1 MDRTEL
7 LLKCGFFK
15 GDAKEKYWYNPDA
28 HEYQPLDGKYDP
40 KDADEEER
48 EMTFHQA
55 HGSVNAGL
63 EKTGFPTPLK
73 TYRLSLEV
81 YDLSL
86 EGPYFWM
93 VEYLRQN
100 FSKVDKVEDSFAAAE
115 NSAFFGI
122 TQQRLGSQQDK
133 ISQFLAT
140 TGKMIK
146 ELFQMVRELRI
157 LDERLTYYEE
167 ADVETQKPFDRR
179 SKSAEIT
186 LKGIFIDLVQ
196 GGGKSAASVYGMS
209 RELEFI
215 TLPDLFFD
223 TPPLKTIEELD
234 RHVDSMRKN
243 FNEQVLR
250 VLVRHL
256 RQFIEWKKR
265 THIEHK
271 SRKRFMLS
279 YLKQHFEIIN
289 MYLTWVKPY
298 LRNVEKLS
306 MKEKSMSMPEIV
318 SAFEG
323 SLLDVEL
330 LAQYKRKVTKGV
342 DGFECILATFNY
354 RTRPEMKVVQEGYQR
369 GPVHIGKFE
378 MNMRAYH
385 WLQEDIDKYKKFKE
399 KEAMLLLGD
408 VSVSVRKAMEDLG
421 TELDKYLEE
430 ASSEEKHRPTVAKP
444 SKEEEKT
451 VMQKLFGDFYHA
463 GAKKKKKAE
472 KEPLTKEQREEIKN
486 FKTIKGGAHAIYN
499 CWYAYHT
506 FKKHHKLISW

>member
-1 MDRTEL
+1 MDRSEL
-7 LLKCGFFK
+7 LIKCGFFK
-15 GDAKEKYWYNPDA
+15 EEAKNKYWFNPDKN
-28 HEYQPLDGKYDP
+28 EYQPIEGQYDP
-40 KDADEEER
+40 NDADEEER
-48 EMTFHQA
+48 EFTFH
-55 HGSVNAGL
+55 HSGGPNAGH
-63 EKTGFPTPLK
+63 EKTGYPTPVK
-73 TYRLSLEV
+73 TYRISLEV

-93 VEYLRQN
+93 LEYLRQN
-100 FSKVDKVEDSFAAAE
+100 FTKVDKVEDSFAAAE

-122 TQQRLGSQQDK
+122 TQQRLGGQQDK
-133 ISQFLAT
+133 VSQFLAT

-157 LDERLTYYEE
+157 LDERLTYYNESE
-167 ADVETQKPFDRR
+167 IEQNKPIEQR

-196 GGGKSAASVYGMS
+196 GGGKSAASVYGMA

-223 TPPLKTIEELD
+223 APPLKTIQELD
-234 RHVDSMRKN
+234 SHIESMRVN
-243 FNEQVLR
+243 FNENVLR
-250 VLVRHL
+250 VLARHL

-265 THIEHK
+265 THIEHR

-306 MKEKSMSMPEIV
+306 MKEKSLDMPEIV

-330 LAQYKRKVTKGV
+330 LAQYKRKIINGV
-342 DGFECILATFNY
+342 EGVECILTTFNY

-369 GPVHIGKFE
+369 GPVHIGRFE

-385 WLQEDIDKYKKFKE
+385 WLQTDIDNYKKFKE

-408 VSVSVRKAMEDLG
+408 VSSSVRKAMEDLG
-421 TELDKYLEE
+421 SELDKYLEE
-430 ASSEEKHRPTVAKP
+430 ARQEIQKPGAKP
-444 SKEEEKT
+444 PEPKKNFMENI
-451 VMQKLFGDFYHA
+451 FGMKA
-463 GAKKKKKAE
+463 RPKKKKK
-472 KEPLTKEQREEIKN
+472 PNSGYTKEQKLAIQN
-486 FKTIKGGAHAIYN
+486 FRKVKGGNHAIYH

-506 FKKHHKLISW
+506 FKKHHNLISW

>member
-1 MDRTEL
+1 
-7 LLKCGFFK
+7 
-15 GDAKEKYWYNPDA
+15 
-28 HEYQPLDGKYDP
+28 
-40 KDADEEER
+40 
-48 EMTFHQA
+48 
-55 HGSVNAGL
+55 
-63 EKTGFPTPLK
+63 
-73 TYRLSLEV
+73 
-81 YDLSL
+81 
-86 EGPYFWM
+86 
-93 VEYLRQN
+93 
-100 FSKVDKVEDSFAAAE
+100 
-115 NSAFFGI
+115 
-122 TQQRLGSQQDK
+122 
-133 ISQFLAT
+133 
-140 TGKMIK
+140 
-146 ELFQMVRELRI
+146 
-157 LDERLTYYEE
+157 
-167 ADVETQKPFDRR
+167 
-179 SKSAEIT
+179 
-186 LKGIFIDLVQ
+186 
-196 GGGKSAASVYGMS
+196 
-209 RELEFI
+209 
-215 TLPDLFFD
+215 
-223 TPPLKTIEELD
+223 
-234 RHVDSMRKN
+234 
-243 FNEQVLR
+243 
-250 VLVRHL
+250 
-256 RQFIEWKKR
+256 
-265 THIEHK
+265 
-271 SRKRFMLS
+271 MLS